1 MMAFVVWL
9 IIGLVLIVAEM
20 VTTTFI
26 LLFFGVGAIVTAIAA
41 ALGLE
46 SIAAQIVLCTAVS
59 ASGTFL
65 FRNKLRASL
74 EAKKPM
80 AGNDLSDEKIVLEED
95 IPSGAQVSIEY
106 RGSPW
111 TAINESGETL
121 RRGQTVKI
129 ARTEGIKLILEKLY

>member
-1 MMAFVVWL
+1 MTAFVTWL

-26 LLFFGVGAIVTAIAA
+26 LLFFGVGAIVTSIAA

-46 SIAAQIVLCTAVS
+46 SIAAQIILCTVVS

-65 FRNKLRASL
+65 FRSKLRASL

-80 AGNDLSDEKIVLEED
+80 AGNDLSNEKIVLEED
-95 IPSGAQVSIEY
+95 IPSGAQVNIEY

-111 TAINESGETL
+111 TAINESGESL
-121 RRGQTVKI
+121 RRGQTVRI

>member
-1 MMAFVVWL
+1 MTAFVTWL

-41 ALGLE
+41 VLGLE
-46 SIAAQIVLCTAVS
+46 SIAAQIILCTVVAVS
-59 ASGTFL
+59 GIFL
-65 FRNKLRASL
+65 FRGKLQTSL

-95 IPSGAQVSIEY
+95 IPSGAQISIEY

-121 RRGQTVKI
+121 RRGQTVRI